1 LSYEF
6 RVWGLRLKSSQAKKV
21 KDLFTYSP
29 IHLPRAQSMGQ
40 LLNFIHF
47 GFNTPRLAA
56 HQVIPAKA
64 GIQKKANW
72 MPDQVRHDEMPSQPR
87 PLAAG

>member
-1 LSYEF
+1 LYLPELRR
-6 RVWGLRLKSSQAKKV
+6 RVRMSL
-21 KDLFTYSP
+21 
-29 IHLPRAQSMGQ
+29 
-40 LLNFIHF
+40 FIHF

-64 GIQKKANW
+64 GIQKKTNW
-72 MPDQVRHDEMPSQPR
+72 MPDQVRHDEMPSISR